1 MKNEQIYC
9 YPNIESFI
17 QSEQSH
23 IDRMVKMT
31 FSPFS
36 HGDISEYTASS
47 YRTIFNIYI
56 NTSYD
61 SRSRKRN
68 YVVFVCY
75 S

>member
-36 HGDISEYTASS
+36 HGDISEYSTNR
-47 YRTIFNIYI
+47 YRILFDLYK
-56 NTSYD
+56 D
-61 SRSRKRN
+61 
-68 YVVFVCY
+68 FL
-75 S
+75 